1 MSTRFSL
8 IEAQVIN
15 QSLKNV
21 ALETGIVL
29 QRSAFSPNIR
39 DRLDFSS
46 AVMDQYG
53 RLIAQA
59 EHIPV
64 HLGAM
69 PEGVKAIIAHFG
81 EENILDGDI
90 YIANNPY
97 LGGTHLPDIS
107 VIKPIFFE
115 KQIVGYIAN
124 RCHHADVGGI
134 VPGSMPS
141 GRYTLEEEG
150 YVIDPTILERNGIL

>member
-1 MSTRFSL
+1 MIAKFSL

-15 QSLKNV
+15 QALKNV

-29 QRSAFSPNIR
+29 QRSAFSPNIK

-46 AVMDQYG
+46 AIMDYDG

-69 PEGVKAIIAHFG
+69 PKGVQAVIEYFG
-81 EENILDGDI
+81 QENILDGDI

-97 LGGTHLPDIS
+97 LGGTHLPDIA
-107 VIKPIFFE
+107 VIKPIFYDD
-115 KQIVGYIAN
+115 KLVGYIAN
-124 RCHHADVGGI
+124 RWHHADVGG
-134 VPGSMPS
+134 VVQVVSTP
-141 GRYTLEEEG
+141 
-150 YVIDPTILERNGIL
+150 